1 MWFELRGECVMKI
14 DWVEKGFEKK
24 VGLEMLVRKNGNWV
38 QVVIEK
44 DGKES
49 YWIMKRVESLLD
61 RRDKK
66 VEDF

>member
-1 MWFELRGECVMKI
+1 MSEVKI

-24 VGLEMLVRKNGNWV
+24 KVEMMVRKNGNWV
-38 QVVIEK
+38 QVVVVK